1 MFVSEAL
8 KTHLET
14 SATIRLQSLVLA
26 EWNMNM
32 PDNLQKVGNYRYR
45 PTDVTSQYF
54 TLPISFDLLDQG
66 NYYTG
71 ATDAD
76 VVIDGGFTNNNVP
89 QQFTLQKDK
98 MKMIYSLEDC
108 TKPFRPRSGI
118 NKPLYFSGRY
128 IANSGADM
136 AERPRYYMP
145 SRYDEFRYWTSYRT
159 EDNFER
165 GIANNILNG
174 LNYIDDTVPFVV
186 YKNQV
191 PTNRLVVKMQTNVG
205 SVNLGPFAT
214 STGPIADQLFGNAN
228 KTTPSRWKVQYLI
241 NNNWENA
248 YSFNEADTRADG
260 SPIIGPNGYV
270 ELQYGLIVPEQY
282 RNIFVYAETLASVT
296 LRPDEAPVGYAYLV
310 IPTSGNKGTFYI
322 YTGTG
327 EDGGYQSFVPEYGW
341 ILGSETITNQTN
353 FVTDLTSPEQFID
366 QISGQTVY
374 REFAYIQGIRVVVD
388 IMNKFDSTFDLIE
401 MSPRLVV
408 DISDKVIDF
417 NITKTL
423 SDIGVTSLPV
433 GQLLASTG
441 SLSIFDDDQAFNFYN
456 NTSIVADYIRKN
468 IKFNFYEVIVDVDG
482 FDYYVP
488 IKTLYSE
495 GMPQANVTSGTINI
509 TLRDLYFF
517 LESMPA
523 PRLLMTETSLS
534 MAIVTLLD
542 YIGFSNY
549 SFRRLNTESDPV
561 IPYFF
566 VAPDQNVA
574 EVLNQLAV
582 ATQSAMFFDEFNNFI
597 VMSKNYLMPNT
608 TERPT
613 SFVLSGTNNQTDSG
627 VVENATS
634 GNLPNIISIAS
645 EDKKVYNGGNI
656 SYTARYIQRS
666 YGSIRQASMVDRD
679 KTWIYKPALL
689 WEVAGTDNTKTINE
703 VASKQGKY
711 VLGAM
716 PLNSD
721 LTASLPVVQNGI
733 VINNIMDIGE
743 NVYWLTRYQ
752 GYFYS
757 GGEVIRYDAAEF
769 NVTLP
774 IWYPVKSDGTLDE
787 TKPQIVL
794 PGKLAPVEITLEEDI
809 RIWRNSNRQGSSN
822 VWISSN
828 QEYQKYFASLPFNG
842 KIYPTGL
849 IRIFSTPYY
858 ETVDGISRLQRGAVY
873 EHGRGQFGT
882 PIVTHTAG
890 INQYWSDNAYVRG
903 CDMQTQYLFTTSSL
917 DPVFIKSVKSSGN
930 VFYVNEISGVSPG
943 DTVNL
948 LSGTG
953 QLSTSA
959 ETKVS
964 AVNTQKAKA
973 TITNIS
979 TLSGTITY
987 TAQNTFS
994 PGQTISI
1001 AGVTPNAYNLSN
1013 VVVVAASSSSF
1024 TISNASTGAYVSG
1037 GIATSQ
1043 VFTFTVTTNPATALN
1058 NATIEVSKIPNTN
1071 IGAAGVNNTLA
1082 KQTTRNGIIKNFM
1095 SSKYLTETDVNSL
1108 KSTQTGT
1115 IQSSAFVMNGP
1126 SFKTTDVPLNFVSYQ
1141 YKQLDNAYKTFGARM
1156 RIIGKIENNETR
1168 GQTPIGSVS
1177 YYQVN
1182 GAQTNQNV
1190 SIGGGSGGLAIMLNP
1205 ETNNGYYFEI
1215 IALTE
1220 TNIESYLKLDVNGQ
1234 AEVNINNV
1242 VFYKVKKDASSNNAI
1257 PVKLWGGLTSII
1269 VDDGRFTG
1277 QYRLS
1282 GEDKPTVYDL
1292 SVEYEDIGT
1301 LRRFYLYINNK
1312 LVKIVD
1318 DTEPLP
1324 VYNNI
1329 APFIRGSS
1337 RVMFENLYAITNNY
1351 SQNTVSVVGETLSDV
1366 FGDSEIDAN
1375 ESFRKYAISG
1385 LVQGTYL
1392 TGISSGQPPRYN
1404 MYFEEFGSI
1413 MRECAYFDIK
1423 YDRSYPALYAQ
1434 LSPTFNRIKGYTVS
1448 GFQAD
1453 SYGAEFLIFNASD
1466 TALNLDETTGNYLRI
1481 QGITFTQDTSYQL
1494 TVDEYFKK
1502 QGNLSDPELQ
1512 GSTLITSPLVE
1523 KAKYDEIKLSRLI
1536 YGKNDFSIETPYIQS
1551 QDDANE
1557 LMGWIINKVMRPK
1570 KSIGINL
1577 FSIPTL
1583 QLGDIVTIDYKNN
1596 DNLDLVAQASD
1607 RFVVY
1612 NIAYNRTLAGPSMT
1626 VYLSEV

>member
-76 VVIDGGFTNNNVP
+76 VVIDGGFTNSNVP

-165 GIANNILNG
+165 GIANNISNG
-174 LNYIDDTVPFVV
+174 LNYIDDAVPFVV
-186 YKNQV
+186 YKTQV
-191 PTNRLVVKMQTNVG
+191 PANRLIVKMQTNTG
-205 SVNLGPFAT
+205 SIDLGPFAT
-214 STGPIADQLFGNAN
+214 STGPIDDPLFGDTN
-228 KTTPSRWKVQYLI
+228 KTTPSRWKVQYL
-241 NNNWENA
+241 NDNNWVDA
-248 YSFNEADTRADG
+248 YSFNETDTRSSG
-260 SPIIGPNGYV
+260 LPIIGPDGYV
-270 ELQYGLIVPEQY
+270 ELEYGLLIPEQY
-282 RNIFVYAETLASVT
+282 RNIFVYAETLASIT
-296 LRPDEAPVGYAYLV
+296 LRPDSAPIGYAYLV
-310 IPTSGNKGTFYI
+310 VPNTGDKGTFYI

-327 EDGGYQSFVPEYGW
+327 ADDGYESFVPEYGW
-341 ILGSETITNQTN
+341 TLGSETITNQTN
-353 FVTDLTSPEQFID
+353 FVTDLTSPEEFTD
-366 QISGQTVY
+366 DVSGQTIY
-374 REFAYIQGIRVVVD
+374 REFEYVQGIRVVVD

-408 DISDKVIDF
+408 NVSDKVIDF

-441 SLSIFDDDQAFNFYN
+441 SLSIFDDDQAFNSYN
-456 NTSIVADYIRKN
+456 TTSIVADYIRKN

-495 GMPQANVTSGTINI
+495 GMPQANVTAGTIDI

-549 SFRRLNTESDPV
+549 SFRRLDTESDPV

-597 VMSKNYLMPNT
+597 VMSKNYLMPDT
-608 TERPT
+608 DERPT
-613 SFVLSGTNNQTDSG
+613 DFVLSGTNNQTDSG

-666 YGSIRQASMVDRD
+666 YGSIRQANMVDRD

-689 WEVAGTDNTKTINE
+689 WEVAGTENTKTINE

-733 VINNIMDIGE
+733 VINNVMDIGE

-769 NVTLP
+769 NIT
-774 IWYPVKSDGTLDE
+774 GT
-787 TKPQIVL
+787 
-794 PGKLAPVEITLEEDI
+794 G
-809 RIWRNSNRQGSSN
+809 N

-828 QEYQKYFASLPFNG
+828 QEYQKYFASIPFNG

-858 ETVDGISRLQRGAVY
+858 ETVDGISRLQPGAVY

-882 PIVTHTAG
+882 PVVTHTAG
-890 INQYWSDNAYVRG
+890 INSYWSDNAYVRG
-903 CDMQTQYLFTTSSL
+903 CNMQTQYLFTTTL
-917 DPVFIKSVKSSGN
+917 D
-930 VFYVNEISGVSPG
+930 
-943 DTVNL
+943 
-948 LSGTG
+948 
-953 QLSTSA
+953 Q
-959 ETKVS
+959 
-964 AVNTQKAKA
+964 
-973 TITNIS
+973 
-979 TLSGTITY
+979 
-987 TAQNTFS
+987 
-994 PGQTISI
+994 
-1001 AGVTPNAYNLSN
+1001 NLS
-1013 VVVVAASSSSF
+1013 VP
-1024 TISNASTGAYVSG
+1024 ST
-1037 GIATSQ
+1037 T
-1043 VFTFTVTTNPATALN
+1043 L
-1058 NATIEVSKIPNTN
+1058 
-1071 IGAAGVNNTLA
+1071 GAAGINNTLA

-1095 SSKYLTETDVNSL
+1095 STSYLTETDVNSL

-1115 IQSSAFVMNGP
+1115 VQSSALVMNGP
-1126 SFKTTDVPLNFVSYQ
+1126 SFKTTEVPINFVSYQ
-1141 YKQLDNAYKTFGARM
+1141 YKQLDNAYRSFGARM

-1168 GQTPIGSVS
+1168 GQTPIGSIS

-1182 GAQTNQNV
+1182 SAQTNQNV

-1215 IALTE
+1215 VALTE
-1220 TNIESYLKLDVNGQ
+1220 TNVESYLKLDQTGQ

-1242 VFYKVKKDASSNNAI
+1242 VFYKVKKDASNNNAI
-1257 PVKLWGGLTSII
+1257 PVKLWGGLTSVI

-1292 SVEYEDIGT
+1292 AVEYQNIGT

-1312 LVKIVD
+1312 LIKIVD
-1318 DTEPLP
+1318 DPDPLP

-1329 APFIRGSS
+1329 APFVRGSS

-1392 TGISSGQPPRYN
+1392 TGISSEQPPKYN

-1583 QLGDIVTIDYKNN
+1583 QLGDIVTIDYKNS
-1596 DNLDLVAQASD
+1596 DDLDLVAEASD

-1612 NIAYNRTLAGPSMT
+1612 NIGYNRTLSGPSMT

>member
-45 PTDVTSQYF
+45 PTDVESQYF
-54 TLPISFDLLDQG
+54 TLPISFDLLDEG

-165 GIANNILNG
+165 GIANNISND
-174 LNYIDDTVPFVV
+174 LNYIDDAVPFVV
-186 YKNQV
+186 YKTQV
-191 PTNRLVVKMQTNVG
+191 PANRLIVKMQTNVG
-205 SVNLGPFAT
+205 SVDLGPFAT
-214 STGPIADQLFGNAN
+214 STGPIADPLFGDAN
-228 KTTPSRWKVQYLI
+228 KTTPSRWKVQYL
-241 NNNWENA
+241 NDNNWVDA
-248 YSFNEADTRADG
+248 YSFNETDTRADG
-260 SPIIGPNGYV
+260 SAIIGPDGYV
-270 ELQYGLIVPEQY
+270 ELEYGLIVPEQY
-282 RNIFVYAETLASVT
+282 RSIFVYAETLASVT
-296 LRPDEAPVGYAYLV
+296 LRPDAAPIGYSYLV
-310 IPTSGNKGTFYI
+310 ISTSGDQGIFYI

-327 EDGGYQSFVPEYGW
+327 EDDGYDSFVPEYGW
-341 ILGSETITNQTN
+341 TLGSETITNQTN
-353 FVTDLTSPEQFID
+353 FVTDLTSPEQFTD
-366 QISGQTVY
+366 EVSGQTVY
-374 REFAYIQGIRVVVD
+374 REFEYVQGIRVVVD

-441 SLSIFDDDQAFNFYN
+441 SLSVFDDDQAFNSYN
-456 NTSIVADYIRKN
+456 TTSIVAGYIRKN

-495 GMPQANVTSGTINI
+495 GMPQANVTAGTIDI

-549 SFRRLNTESDPV
+549 SFRRLDTESDPV

-597 VMSKNYLMPNT
+597 VMSKNYLMPDT
-608 TERPT
+608 DERPT
-613 SFVLSGTNNQTDSG
+613 DFVLSGTNNQTDSG

-666 YGSIRQASMVDRD
+666 YGSIRQANMVDRD

-689 WEVAGTDNTKTINE
+689 WEVAGTENTKTINE

-716 PLNSD
+716 PLNSN

-733 VINNIMDIGE
+733 VVNNVMDIGE

-769 NVTLP
+769 NIT
-774 IWYPVKSDGTLDE
+774 GT
-787 TKPQIVL
+787 
-794 PGKLAPVEITLEEDI
+794 G
-809 RIWRNSNRQGSSN
+809 N

-828 QEYQKYFASLPFNG
+828 QEYQKYFSSIPFNG

-849 IRIFSTPYY
+849 VRIFSTPYY
-858 ETVDGISRLQRGAVY
+858 ETVDGINRLQPGAVY

-882 PIVTHTAG
+882 PVVAHTAG

-903 CDMQTQYLFTTSSL
+903 CNMQTQYLFTTTL
-917 DPVFIKSVKSSGN
+917 D
-930 VFYVNEISGVSPG
+930 
-943 DTVNL
+943 
-948 LSGTG
+948 
-953 QLSTSA
+953 Q
-959 ETKVS
+959 
-964 AVNTQKAKA
+964 
-973 TITNIS
+973 
-979 TLSGTITY
+979 
-987 TAQNTFS
+987 
-994 PGQTISI
+994 
-1001 AGVTPNAYNLSN
+1001 NLS
-1013 VVVVAASSSSF
+1013 V
-1024 TISNASTGAYVSG
+1024 
-1037 GIATSQ
+1037 
-1043 VFTFTVTTNPATALN
+1043 PATTL
-1058 NATIEVSKIPNTN
+1058 
-1071 IGAAGVNNTLA
+1071 GAAGVNNTLA
-1082 KQTTRNGIIKNFM
+1082 RQTTRNGIIKNFM
-1095 SSKYLTETDVNSL
+1095 STSYLTETNVNSL

-1115 IQSSAFVMNGP
+1115 VQSSALVMNGP
-1126 SFKTTDVPLNFVSYQ
+1126 SFKTTEVPLNFVSYQ
-1141 YKQLDNAYKTFGARM
+1141 YKQLDNAYRSFGARM

-1168 GQTPIGSVS
+1168 GQTPIGSTS

-1182 GAQTNQNV
+1182 SAQTNQNV

-1215 IALTE
+1215 VALTE
-1220 TNIESYLKLDVNGQ
+1220 TNVESYLKLDQTGQ
-1234 AEVNINNV
+1234 AEVNVNNV
-1242 VFYKVKKDASSNNAI
+1242 VFYKVKKDASNNNAI

-1292 SVEYEDIGT
+1292 SVEYQDIGT

-1312 LVKIVD
+1312 LIKIVD
-1318 DTEPLP
+1318 DTDPLP

-1329 APFIRGSS
+1329 APFVRGSS

-1351 SQNTVSVVGETLSDV
+1351 AQNTVSVVGETLSDV

-1385 LVQGTYL
+1385 LIQGTYL
-1392 TGISSGQPPRYN
+1392 TGISSEQPPKYN

-1583 QLGDIVTIDYKNN
+1583 QLGDIVTIDYKNS
-1596 DNLDLVAQASD
+1596 DDLDLVAEASD

-1612 NIAYNRTLAGPSMT
+1612 NIGYNRSLSGPSMT